1 MFPLCINALNL
12 INLLLRADKIMV
24 LSSKGMLY
32 LQFHEKF
39 LSLLNLD
46 FFFPW
51 GSMSKFP
58 KHWKVEKNKVHFVG
72 DFLIQPVTVKTSA
85 CLMPDGT
92 QSRAFRSSSNTC
104 CLSTEN
110 APTSWPWQAQQQLRR
125 TAPVWIT
132 LPSLTE
138 RALKSTDSYIS
149 HDFLVISKD
158 SKVK

>member
-32 LQFHEKF
+32 LQLHEKI

-46 FFFPW
+46 FFF
-51 GSMSKFP
+51 SFLLEALSKFP
-58 KHWKVEKNKVHFVG
+58 KHWKVEKSKVHFIG

-110 APTSWPWQAQQQLRR
+110 APASWPWQAQQQLWR

-138 RALKSTDSYIS
+138 GTEIQTPTYPTTFWWSATIQK
-149 HDFLVISKD
+149 
-158 SKVK
+158 